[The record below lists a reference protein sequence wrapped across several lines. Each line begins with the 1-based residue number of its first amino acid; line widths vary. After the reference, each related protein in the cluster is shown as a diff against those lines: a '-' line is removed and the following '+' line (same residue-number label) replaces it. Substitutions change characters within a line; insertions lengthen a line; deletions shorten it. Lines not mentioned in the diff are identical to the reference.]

1 MAPTQLADYLQRKSV
16 NQNIAGR
23 DLKSLSA
30 NSMQPAS
37 FSGVNHLSRPTT
49 LPSGSGDESDDSV
62 LNEEEELLLDR
73 LMANQNSSLVLHD
86 VSGDRTKH
94 ANLHSGNNLQA
105 ILQPSARYFDNSY
118 QEGAVG
124 RSDNRNNVDRGG
136 GASIDLYVAETPKSP
151 PGKTPR
157 HLLEMQLIQERQYLQ
172 VDAARSAQQNLVAW
186 HPPPP

>member
-1 MAPTQLADYLQRKSV
+1 MVYMPQ
-16 NQNIAGR
+16 
-23 DLKSLSA
+23 
-30 NSMQPAS
+30 
-37 FSGVNHLSRPTT
+37 
-49 LPSGSGDESDDSV
+49 
-62 LNEEEELLLDR
+62 
-73 LMANQNSSLVLHD
+73 NQNSSLVLHD

-172 VDAARSAQQNLVAW
+172 VQKKRGEKTEKENKISKGREEIVIAGEWKWMSERATE
-186 HPPPP
+186 